1 MTRVTLY
8 LVVGL
13 ALLTAISASAA
24 TTAFTY
30 QGKLT
35 DSAGV
40 PLTGSYD
47 MTFKLFDADT
57 GGAQVGSTVTLT
69 GVNVSAGL
77 FTVGLDFGA
86 APFASGAAR
95 WLETT
100 VAGTVLSPRV
110 ALGASPY
117 ALFSAAP
124 WATSAAG
131 VSYAG
136 NVGIGTTTPGFPL
149 TFPDT
154 LGDKISLFGQT
165 PGPSHGFGIGY
176 ATLQIHTRESSSDI
190 VFGHGSSAS
199 LTEVMRIKGTGNV
212 GIGVSAPAI
221 RLAVGDS
228 DTGLDWGGDGVLN
241 LRANGAVTAT
251 IRPSAVGIASPNP
264 KDPLDVVTHPS
275 VAAGEYEDQSQTVTS
290 NYFPM
295 PSYGTAFG
303 QSFTAGMTGALT
315 TLTLGVGSV
324 DGSAWSGTLSI
335 IEGEGVSGAVLATTA
350 ISGTGQAHTEYTF
363 STPAAVTVGQVY
375 TWLVSGVTQ
384 TADVRFRCAPN
395 NAYPRGSM
403 YRNGS
408 ASGYDFFFR
417 SYVTV
422 PAGAIQDHTLLVRE
436 TGNVG
441 IGTMNPSARLDVVP
455 KGVADGIRVNAY
467 GANSPSVQINVDGE
481 MRGEI
486 GAPTAGGQFSTDAAS
501 GDLVVRSGATGKLLI
516 QNGSGGSAVAVTGN
530 NVGIGTSAPAS
541 KLDVARTAKMTGFQL
556 GASATAGQVL
566 TASASGV
573 GTWQAL
579 PAPPTTLPPSGPA
592 GGDLTGTY
600 PNPTVGTGKI
610 DSAKI
615 LDGSVALADL
625 AANSVNS
632 AKLVDATVASADLAS
647 DAASLAKVSGGAMAS
662 DLGGVSI
669 GTVNLPVGPL
679 EVYGDTATVDQEQT
693 VQNGNIHGTG
703 TIWQSFTAWAAGTL
717 SAVELYLGSYGSVTP
732 WSATLRVWNG
742 EGSGGTVLST
752 QTIRGD
758 GSLATRVFPLAT
770 PVAVVAGQK
779 YTVGF
784 SPAGVSMQWQ
794 ARNADV
800 YFGGRSSQSAAYD
813 QWFRTYLAASSSRPA
828 LVIQPATLNIGIG
841 VASGSITHRLQLPNT
856 ADAGGQGQAN
866 AWITYSSRRWK
877 ENVTPISNALDKVSR
892 LQGVYYDWK
901 GDTGG
906 KHDIGFIAEDVGK
919 VLPELVSWDAD
930 GENASGMD
938 YARVNALLV
947 EAIKEQQKEI
957 DELKQLVAD
966 MARDKEGSK

>member
-1 MTRVTLY
+1 MIRVTLC
-8 LVVGL
+8 LSVAL
-13 ALLTAISASAA
+13 ALLAAVPASAA

-47 MTFKLFDADT
+47 MTFKLFDAAT
-57 GGAQVGSTVTLT
+57 AGAQVGSTVTLT
-69 GVNVSAGL
+69 GVAVSAGL

-86 APFASGAAR
+86 APFSAGAAR
-95 WLETT
+95 WLETA

-117 ALFSAAP
+117 ALFSTAP
-124 WATSAAG
+124 WAAATG
-131 VSYAG
+131 GISY
-136 NVGIGTTTPGFPL
+136 
-149 TFPDT
+149 
-154 LGDKISLFGQT
+154 
-165 PGPSHGFGIGY
+165 
-176 ATLQIHTRESSSDI
+176 
-190 VFGHGSSAS
+190 
-199 LTEVMRIKGTGNV
+199 
-212 GIGVSAPAI
+212 
-221 RLAVGDS
+221 
-228 DTGLDWGGDGVLN
+228 
-241 LRANGAVTAT
+241 
-251 IRPSAVGIASPNP
+251 
-264 KDPLDVVTHPS
+264 
-275 VAAGEYEDQSQTVTS
+275 
-290 NYFPM
+290 
-295 PSYGTAFG
+295 
-303 QSFTAGMTGALT
+303 
-315 TLTLGVGSV
+315 
-324 DGSAWSGTLSI
+324 
-335 IEGEGVSGAVLATTA
+335 
-350 ISGTGQAHTEYTF
+350 
-363 STPAAVTVGQVY
+363 
-375 TWLVSGVTQ
+375 
-384 TADVRFRCAPN
+384 
-395 NAYPRGSM
+395 
-403 YRNGS
+403 
-408 ASGYDFFFR
+408 
-417 SYVTV
+417 
-422 PAGAIQDHTLLVRE
+422 

-441 IGTMNPSARLDVVP
+441 IGT
-455 KGVADGIRVNAY
+455 
-467 GANSPSVQINVDGE
+467 
-481 MRGEI
+481 
-486 GAPTAGGQFSTDAAS
+486 
-501 GDLVVRSGATGKLLI
+501 ATP
-516 QNGSGGSAVAVTGN
+516 A
-530 NVGIGTSAPAS
+530 TS
-541 KLDVARTAKMTGFQL
+541 LDVAGTAKMTGFQL

-566 TASASGV
+566 TADASGV

-579 PAPPTTLPPSGPA
+579 PAPPASLPPSGTA

-600 PNPTVGTGKI
+600 PNPE
-610 DSAKI
+610 
-615 LDGSVALADL
+615 LAT
-625 AANSVNS
+625 N
-632 AKLVDATVASADLAS
+632 
-647 DAASLAKVSGGAMAS
+647 AASLAKVSGGAMAS
-662 DLGGVSI
+662 ELGGVSI
-669 GTVNLPVGPL
+669 GTANLPGGPL

-693 VQNGNIHGTG
+693 SQNGNIHGTG
-703 TIWQSFTAWAAGTL
+703 TIWQSFTAGAAGTL